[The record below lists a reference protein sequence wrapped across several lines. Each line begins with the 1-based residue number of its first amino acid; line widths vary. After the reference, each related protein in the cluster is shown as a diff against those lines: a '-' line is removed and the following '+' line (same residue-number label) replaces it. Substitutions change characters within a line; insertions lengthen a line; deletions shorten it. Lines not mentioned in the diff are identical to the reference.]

1 MKTFELVAKNTFGL
15 GDGKIINKGDIKRVE
30 VYTANVPRTAILD
43 NPKTR
48 KEIMEQFKG
57 LDQKTFN
64 EFIKSSNFEIRDVT
78 NVSLAE
84 IAKGYKPLSN
94 RDLNKPLW

>member
-15 GDGKIINKGDIKRVE
+15 GDGKIINRGDIKRVE
-30 VYTANVPRTAILD
+30 INTANVPRTAILD

-64 EFIKSSNFEIRDVT
+64 EYIKSSNFEIRDVT

-84 IAKGYKPLSN
+84 IAKGYKSLSN
-94 RDLNKPLW
+94 RELNKPLW

>member
-43 NPKTR
+43 NPKSR
-48 KEIMEQFKG
+48 KEIMEQLGIDTNSFDRAKAIEAI
-57 LDQKTFN
+57 L
-64 EFIKSSNFEIRDVT
+64 KSS
-78 NVSLAE
+78 
-84 IAKGYKPLSN
+84 SN
-94 RDLNKPLW
+94 NE

>member
-1 MKTFELVAKNTFGL
+1 MKTFELVAKNTFGPI
-15 GDGKIINKGDIKRVE
+15 DGKVFNKGDVKRVE
-30 VYTANVPRTAILD
+30 IYTPNVLKTSILD
-43 NPKTR
+43 DPRTR
-48 KEIMEQFKG
+48 KEIMSQFAGWDK
-57 LDQKTFN
+57 KSFN

-94 RDLNKPLW
+94 KDLNKPLW

>member
-43 NPKTR
+43 NPKSR

-57 LDQKTFN
+57 LDQKHSMN
-64 EFIKSSNFEIRDVT
+64 
-78 NVSLAE
+78 L
-84 IAKGYKPLSN
+84 
-94 RDLNKPLW
+94 

>member
-1 MKTFELVAKNTFGL
+1 MKTFELVAKKTFGL
-15 GDGKIINKGDIKRVE
+15 GNGKTFYKGDIKRVE
-30 VYTANVPRTAILD
+30 VNTANVLRTAILD
-43 NPKTR
+43 NPKSR
-48 KEIMEQFKG
+48 KEIMEQFNG